1 MSVEKYELILIG
13 SGTVSN
19 DGMKEAL
26 AHGVKKILVIEKD
39 ETIGGTCLNWG

>member
-1 MSVEKYELILIG
+1 MTIEKYELIIIG

-26 AHGVKKILVIEKD
+26 AHGIKKILVIEK
-39 ETIGGTCLNWG
+39 ETIIGGTCLNWG